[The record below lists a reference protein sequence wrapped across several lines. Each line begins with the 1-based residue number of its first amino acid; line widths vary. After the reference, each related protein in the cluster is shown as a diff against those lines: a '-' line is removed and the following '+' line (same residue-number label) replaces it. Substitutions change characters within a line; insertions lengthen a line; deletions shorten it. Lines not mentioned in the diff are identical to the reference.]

1 MVVER
6 RMHPWRRIRIGAM
19 ALAAAGVALASV
31 ALAAGG
37 FGGVPV
43 RPPGEASPAG
53 GHRSGS
59 AFLVAPGLLVTN
71 AHVVLPCRTQG
82 LPIGVAGHPGPWRI
96 LAEEPAADLA
106 LLRGPAA
113 AAELPLALSA
123 APRLPRGAVVLAL
136 GFPAAAGLQAS
147 QGPLRRATLTVHDPE
162 GGRAVS
168 FRVTDRQG
176 QEVEVSWEDGLRYF
190 GADQAARLRWRL
202 EIEAPSAGGSSG
214 GPLLDAAG
222 NVVGVVYAGTGGATS
237 AVPLADLRD
246 FLAAAGVVP
255 RLRPPPVAGAVPDW
269 PALRDRAAPAM
280 RRVTC

>member
-1 MVVER
+1 M
-6 RMHPWRRIRIGAM
+6 RIGA
-19 ALAAAGVALASV
+19 AVLAALLAAAGVAM
-31 ALAAGG
+31 AAGG
-37 FGGVPV
+37 F
-43 RPPGEASPAG
+43 RAAPPRLTLVETLPAG
-53 GHRSGS
+53 AHRSGS

-71 AHVVLPCRTQG
+71 AHVVLPCRAQG
-82 LPIGVAGHPGPWRI
+82 LAVRVAGQPGPWRI

-113 AAELPLALSA
+113 PDDLPLALSA
-123 APRLPRGAVVLAL
+123 AARLPRGAPVLAL

-190 GADQAARLRWRL
+190 GEDQAGRLRWRL
-202 EIEAPSAGGSSG
+202 EIDAPSAGGSSG

-222 NVVGVVYAGTGGATS
+222 NVVGVVYAGARGTSS

-246 FLAAAGVVP
+246 FLASAGVVP
-255 RLRPPPVAGAVPDW
+255 RFRPPPAAGAAPDW
-269 PALRDRAAPAM
+269 AALRDRAAPAM

>member
-1 MVVER
+1 M
-6 RMHPWRRIRIGAM
+6 
-19 ALAAAGVALASV
+19 LASLLAAGVAV
-31 ALAAGG
+31 AGAG
-37 FGGVPV
+37 FRAPVP
-43 RPPGEASPAG
+43 RPAVEEAPSTGA
-53 GHRSGS
+53 HRSGS

-71 AHVVLPCRTQG
+71 AHVVLPCRAQG
-82 LPIGVAGHPGPWRI
+82 LAVHIAGHPGPWRI

-113 AAELPLALSA
+113 PEDIPLALSA
-123 APRLPRGAVVLAL
+123 AARLPRGAAVLAL
-136 GFPAAAGLQAS
+136 GYPAAAGLQAS

-190 GADQAARLRWRL
+190 GEDQAGRLRWRL
-202 EIEAPSAGGSSG
+202 EIDAPSAGGSSG

-222 NVVGVVYAGTGGATS
+222 NVVGVVYAGARGSSS

-246 FLAAAGVVP
+246 FLAGAGVVP
-255 RLRPPPVAGAVPDW
+255 R
-269 PALRDRAAPAM
+269 
-280 RRVTC
+280 